1 MKRRDSH
8 VVSQGGDEAQD
19 GVVNKAS
26 AEAQSR
32 AAHRARAGRSVSLH
46 PRCLS
51 CVIWIT
57 FDITA
62 AF

>member
-1 MKRRDSH
+1 M
-8 VVSQGGDEAQD
+8 AQD

-26 AEAQSR
+26 AGAGSR
-32 AAHRARAGRSVSLH
+32 AAHRARAGRNVSLH

-51 CVIWIT
+51 YVIYIA

-62 AF
+62 GF